1 MNTLINQM
9 PPTLYATILII
20 CIIGLA
26 YSMIANRHNSK
37 LPKTMF
43 PGFVL
48 FIISMAGLIILK
60 LKILPSSIESGAGT
74 ATVCIGAVG
83 TAIIFISGFLH
94 NKKMGIKIN
103 PALKKALKWLAIAF
117 VVGALF
123 TAFCFYMDS
132 RT

>member
-20 CIIGLA
+20 CIIGLV
-26 YSMIANRHNSK
+26 YSMIANRHNSQ

-48 FIISMAGLIILK
+48 FIISMTGLIILK
-60 LKILPSSIESGAGT
+60 LKLLPSSIESGAGT

-83 TAIIFISGFLH
+83 TAIIFISGYLH
-94 NKKMGIKIN
+94 NKKLGIKID
-103 PALKKALKWLAIAF
+103 PTLKKIMIGCLIVILVCIPI
-117 VVGALF
+117 LI
-123 TAFCFYMDS
+123 FCLYMGG
-132 RT
+132 RL